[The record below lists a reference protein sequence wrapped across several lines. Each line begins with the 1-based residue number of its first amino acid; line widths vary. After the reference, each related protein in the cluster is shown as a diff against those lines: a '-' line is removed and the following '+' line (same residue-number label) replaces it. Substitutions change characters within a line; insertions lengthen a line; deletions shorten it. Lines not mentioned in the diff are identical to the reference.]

1 MQQKYLTESIRERK
15 DDLGWTI
22 ESISRESG
30 VGVRTVNRI
39 LAGED
44 VRFSSIEA
52 VMDAS
57 ELSFTVDKSS
67 QNKVG

>member
-1 MQQKYLTESIRERK
+1 MQQRYLTESIRERK

-22 ESISRESG
+22 ERISRESG

-39 LAGED
+39 LAGKD

-52 VMDAS
+52 VMDAL
-57 ELSFTVDKSS
+57 ELSITIDKSGQS
-67 QNKVG
+67 KV

>member
-52 VMDAS
+52 VMDAL

>member
-15 DDLGWTI
+15 DELGWTI
-22 ESISRESG
+22 ERISRESG
-30 VGVRTVNRI
+30 VGIRTVNRI

-52 VMDAS
+52 VMNAL
-57 ELSFTVDKSS
+57 ELSLSVDKKS
-67 QNKVG
+67 QSLV

>member
-1 MQQKYLTESIRERK
+1 MMQQKYLTESIRERK

-22 ESISRESG
+22 ERLSQESG
-30 VGVRTVNRI
+30 VGVRTINRI

-52 VMDAS
+52 VMNALG
-57 ELSFTVDKSS
+57 LSIMVEKVDK
-67 QNKVG
+67 KIT

>member
-1 MQQKYLTESIRERK
+1 MRQKCLNESIRERK

-22 ESISRESG
+22 DKISQESG

-52 VMDAS
+52 VMDAL
-57 ELSFTVDKSS
+57 ELSLTVNKSS
-67 QNKVG
+67 QNKV

>member
-15 DDLGWTI
+15 DELGWTI
-22 ESISRESG
+22 ERISRESG
-30 VGVRTVNRI
+30 VGIRTVNRI

-52 VMDAS
+52 VMNAL
-57 ELSFTVDKSS
+57 ELSLSVDKKS
-67 QNKVG
+67 QSQV